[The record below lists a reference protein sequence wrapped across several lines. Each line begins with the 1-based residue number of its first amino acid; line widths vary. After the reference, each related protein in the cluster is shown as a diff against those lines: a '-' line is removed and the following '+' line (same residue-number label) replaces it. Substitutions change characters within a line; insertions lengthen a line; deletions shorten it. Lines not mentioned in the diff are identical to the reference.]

1 MFRKAVGLFI
11 VGLMALSVSAYA
23 EENNALAK
31 LGRGLTNAVTG
42 VVEVPKQIYLVS
54 MEKEPVT
61 GITYG
66 TAKGLCYGV
75 LRTAAGVYDTVA
87 FAIPPY
93 DKPIMEP
100 AFVFEGW
107 QAEPK
112 EKPAE
117 KEK

>member
-1 MFRKAVGLFI
+1 MLRKAVSLFILGLFVFS
-11 VGLMALSVSAYA
+11 VGAFA
-23 EENNALAK
+23 EENNALSK
-31 LGRGLTNAVTG
+31 LGRGVANALTG
-42 VVEVPKQIYLVS
+42 VVEIPKQIYLVS

-66 TAKGLCYGV
+66 TAKGVCYGL
-75 LRTAAGVYDTVA
+75 LRTASGVYETVA

-93 DKPIMEP
+93 DKPVMEP

-107 QAEPK
+107 KAEPK

-117 KEK
+117 KE

>member
-1 MFRKAVGLFI
+1 MFRKTVGLFI
-11 VGLMALSVSAYA
+11 LGLFVVSVGAFA
-23 EENNALAK
+23 EDHNALTK
-31 LGRGLTNAVTG
+31 LGRGVTNALTG
-42 VVEVPKQIYLVS
+42 VVEIPKQVYLVS

-61 GITYG
+61 GATYG
-66 TAKGLCYGV
+66 TAKGICYGL

-107 QAEPK
+107 K
-112 EKPAE
+112 AE
-117 KEK
+117 KESPADKEK